1 MQMTDAMTTTANLP
15 DITTE
20 VPKLITP
27 LPGPVAK
34 SFIER
39 DHRVTSTSYTRDW
52 PLVAHRAVG
61 SAVQDV
67 DGNVFLDFAAG
78 IAVCATG
85 HCHPDVVDAIKRQAE
100 HLIHICGSDFYYE
113 PMVRLCELL
122 AEIAPGS
129 EQKRVVLTNS
139 GAESVECAIK
149 LARDATNRK
158 WIVAFHGAFHGRT
171 MGALSLTSSKVR
183 QKLGFGPLVPMVAHA
198 PYGTLEGIHD
208 LFKRQAAPEEVAAI
222 FVEPMQGEG
231 GYIVPPDS
239 FLPEL
244 RALCDEHGILLVMD
258 EIQSGIGRTGKWF
271 CCEHSNV
278 VPDILLTAKGIA
290 SGMPIGA
297 VIAPERIMD
306 WPPGAHGSTFGGN
319 PVACAA
325 AVATIELV
333 KSEYMANASKLG
345 NILMTELHAIEKRQP
360 SIVCPRGFGLMVGA
374 DAMDADGKPSMQVRN
389 RIVNEAFQR
398 GLILLGCGDTGI
410 RFAPPL
416 CMTESQLMRG
426 LSIFE
431 DAVQAVANHHGGDG
445 CAPRS
450 TPSGI

>member
-1 MQMTDAMTTTANLP
+1 MQMIEPATQMDNLP
-15 DITTE
+15 DITGE
-20 VPKLITP
+20 APKLITD

-34 SFIER
+34 SYIER

-52 PLVAHRAVG
+52 PLVAHRALG

-85 HCHPDVVDAIKRQAE
+85 HCHPVVVDAIKKQAE
-100 HLIHICGSDFYYE
+100 NLIHICGSDFYYD
-113 PMVRLCELL
+113 PMVRLCELM
-122 AEIAPGS
+122 AEITPGD
-129 EQKRVVLTNS
+129 EPKRVVLTNS
-139 GAESVECAIK
+139 GAECVECAMK
-149 LARDATNRK
+149 LARHATNRK
-158 WIVAFHGAFHGRT
+158 WIIAFHGAFHGRT

-183 QKLGFGPLVPMVAHA
+183 QKLGFAPLVPMVAHA
-198 PYGTLEGIHD
+198 PYGKLDGIHD
-208 LFKRQAAPEEVAAI
+208 IFKRQAAPEEVAAI

-231 GYIVPPDS
+231 GYIVPPEN
-239 FLPEL
+239 FLRDL
-244 RALCDEHGILLVMD
+244 RALCDKHGIMLVMD

-271 CCEHSNV
+271 CCDHANI
-278 VPDILLTAKGIA
+278 VPDIILSAKGLA

-297 VIAPERIMD
+297 VVAPERIMD

-333 KSEYMANASKLG
+333 KSEYMANAAKLG
-345 NILMTELHAIEKRQP
+345 DVLMKELHAICERNP
-360 SIVCPRGFGLMVGA
+360 SVVCPRGFGLMVGA
-374 DAMDADGKPSMQVRN
+374 DAVGPDGKPCQQIRN
-389 RIVNEAFQR
+389 RIVNDAFQK
-398 GLILLGCGDTGI
+398 GLILLGCGDTGL

-416 CMTESQLMRG
+416 CMTEDQLMKG
-426 LSIFE
+426 LAIFE
-431 DAVQAVANHHGGDG
+431 ESVKTVAGNGGSN
-445 CAPRS
+445 ANSSRP

>member
-1 MQMTDAMTTTANLP
+1 MQMAETMTRTENLP

-27 LPGPVAK
+27 LPGPVAR
-34 SFIER
+34 SYIDR

-52 PLVAHRAVG
+52 PLVAHRAIG

-85 HCHPDVVDAIKRQAE
+85 HCHPVVVDAIKKQAE
-100 HLIHICGSDFYYE
+100 RLIHICGSDFYYD

-129 EQKRVVLTNS
+129 DPKRVVLTNS
-139 GAESVECAIK
+139 GAECVECAMK
-149 LARDATNRK
+149 LVRHAANRK
-158 WIVAFHGAFHGRT
+158 WIIAFHGAFHGRT

-183 QKLGFGPLVPMVAHA
+183 QKLGFGPLIPMIAHA
-198 PYGTLEGIHD
+198 PYGTLDGIHD
-208 LFKRQAAPEEVAAI
+208 IFKRQAAPEEVAAI

-231 GYIVPPDS
+231 GYVVPPAN
-239 FLPEL
+239 FLKDL
-244 RALCDEHGILLVMD
+244 RALCDEHGILMVMD

-271 CCEHSNV
+271 CCEYSDV
-278 VPDILLTAKGIA
+278 VPDVLLSAKGLA

-333 KSEYMANASKLG
+333 KSEYMDNAVKLG
-345 NILMTELHAIEKRQP
+345 DVLMCELNKLVERNP
-360 SIVCPRGFGLMVGA
+360 SIARPRGFGLMVGA
-374 DAMDADGKPSMQVRN
+374 DAVGPDGTPCQQVRN

-416 CMTESQLMRG
+416 CITEDQLKKG
-426 LSIFE
+426 LAIFE
-431 DAVQAVANHHGGDG
+431 DAVKSVADNGRQTASKSG
-445 CAPRS
+445 P